1 MANAPLDI
9 AQAQALIAE
18 QCSLLA
24 AETTAIDDALGLVLA
39 EQVIASGD
47 VPSSANSAMDGFA
60 ARAGDAGRTLRVIGE
75 SRAGHPSDVT
85 VGDGEA
91 VRISTGATM
100 PIGADAVAPVEV
112 VEDQGESVT
121 LIEELLAGSNVRLA
135 GEDLRAGDAVLAP
148 GRELGPAELGVA
160 VAAGRSELQCVRR
173 ARVAVIA
180 TGDELREAGAELA
193 PGELHDSNLT
203 TMQALVRSAG
213 GEVVMATNVGD
224 DPAETQRRFAQALE
238 EADIVVCSGG
248 VSVGP
253 HDHVKGAFTELGV
266 KERFWRVALRPGRPT
281 WFGSRDGQLVFGLP
295 GNPVSAMVTFLLFV
309 APALRAIQ
317 GRPPQQLGSSTL
329 GEAIERHAH
338 RDECVRVRLEGGE
351 AFATGPQGSHILS
364 SMALADALAVI
375 PRGEGSVAAGSEIEL
390 LPLQP

>member
-1 MANAPLDI
+1 VANAPLDI

-60 ARAGDAGRTLRVIGE
+60 ARAGDAGRTLRVVAE

-148 GRELGPAELGVA
+148 GRELGPAELGLA

-238 EADIVVCSGG
+238 KADIVVCSGG

-266 KERFWRVALRPGRPT
+266 EERFWRVALRPGRPT

>member
-295 GNPVSAMVTFLLFV
+295 GNPVSTMVTFLLFV

-329 GEAIERHAH
+329 GETIERHAH

>member
-1 MANAPLDI
+1 VANAPLDI

-85 VGDGEA
+85 IGDGEA

-148 GRELGPAELGVA
+148 GRELGPAELGIA

-213 GEVVMATNVGD
+213 GEVVIATNVGD
-224 DPAETQRRFAQALE
+224 DPVETQRRFAQALE

-266 KERFWRVALRPGRPT
+266 EERFWRVALRPGRPT

-317 GRPPQQLGSSTL
+317 GRSPQQLGSSTL

>member
-60 ARAGDAGRTLRVIGE
+60 ARAGDAGRTLRVVAE

-148 GRELGPAELGVA
+148 GRELGPAELGLA

-238 EADIVVCSGG
+238 KADIVVCSGG

-266 KERFWRVALRPGRPT
+266 EERFWRVALRPGRPT

>member
-24 AETTAIDDALGLVLA
+24 AETTAIDHALGLVLA

-160 VAAGRSELQCVRR
+160 VAAGRSELQCLRR

-266 KERFWRVALRPGRPT
+266 EERFWRVALRPGRPT